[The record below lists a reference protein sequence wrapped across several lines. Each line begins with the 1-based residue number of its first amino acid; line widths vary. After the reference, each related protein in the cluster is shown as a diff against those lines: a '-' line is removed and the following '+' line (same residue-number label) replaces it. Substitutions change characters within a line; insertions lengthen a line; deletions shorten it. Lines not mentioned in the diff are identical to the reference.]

1 MIGSKYKYFFLS
13 LIGAACML
21 LSGCMIPYSTETAS
35 EKVIGARTDANGIV
49 CEQIVN
55 RDKKLNVLVFGLPE
69 IVRTSYLSYSRYAVL
84 TERTEKPIDAME
96 HFPSLAHTNVSVAL
110 PVPNSDI
117 WITYE
122 EKKCNMDD
130 YDINLIIF
138 SVSEGQI
145 LRHRFKRVR
154 RFYQKDRV
162 GIFWLNIEA
171 NADLSWLRVCET
183 DKTTRIN
190 TATGEM
196 VPETD
201 DLPPFVPVAYDYKKW
216 KKLCKEPRLVPGLD

>member
-1 MIGSKYKYFFLS
+1 MEVMSARE
-13 LIGAACML
+13 AAD
-21 LSGCMIPYSTETAS
+21 
-35 EKVIGARTDANGIV
+35 RWGISQRRV
-49 CEQIVN
+49 
-55 RDKKLNVLVFGLPE
+55 
-69 IVRTSYLSYSRYAVL
+69 AVL
-84 TERTEKPIDAME
+84 CSENRIANAQMLGNMWLIPRNAEKPIDAME

-110 PVPNSDI
+110 PVPNSDR
-117 WITYE
+117 WITCE
-122 EKKCNMDD
+122 EKKCNMND

-154 RFYQKDRV
+154 RFYRKDRA

-171 NADLSWLRVCET
+171 NADLSWLRVYET

-201 DLPPFVPVAYDYKKW
+201 DLPPFVPVAYDYEKW